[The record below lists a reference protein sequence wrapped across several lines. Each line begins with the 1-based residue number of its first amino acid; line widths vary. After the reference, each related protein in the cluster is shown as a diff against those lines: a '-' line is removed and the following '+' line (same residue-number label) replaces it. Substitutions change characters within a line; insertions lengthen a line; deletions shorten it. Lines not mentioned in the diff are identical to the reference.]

1 VTPLLLP
8 VFIGEDAKFHRRPLH
23 EAVVLKARGFSL
35 RARASCA
42 ARWDSATRTASTPRR
57 FCPCQISPLMID
69 IVDAEEK
76 IRAFP
81 PVLDSMVLRVLIT
94 LGKVQVLM
102 FG

>member
-1 VTPLLLP
+1 
-8 VFIGEDAKFHRRPLH
+8 
-23 EAVVLKARGFSL
+23 
-35 RARASCA
+35 
-42 ARWDSATRTASTPRR
+42 
-57 FCPCQISPLMID
+57 MID